1 MDRASPARRLLVVDD
16 EAGFRDFVQDAASD
30 LGFEVRSASNGG
42 SAREV
47 YAAFR
52 PEIVLLDIVMP
63 EVDGIEFMR
72 WLAQQRSAARVI
84 LVTGYNPHYGESATR
99 LAGALGLP
107 DITFLA
113 KPVRLNTLVEALN
126 KPGPSGGAET
136 SP

>member
-1 MDRASPARRLLVVDD
+1 
-16 EAGFRDFVQDAASD
+16 
-30 LGFEVRSASNGG
+30 
-42 SAREV
+42 
-47 YAAFR
+47 
-52 PEIVLLDIVMP
+52 VMP

-72 WLAQQRSAARVI
+72 WLAQQRTRARVI

-107 DITFLA
+107 DITFLT

-126 KPGPSGGAET
+126 KPGLPSEAAR